1 MQAAIGVRSHSE
13 IGNRVRRVVGHCRVL
28 IGTGRTIFVVSKRF
42 LHYLEH
48 FRSIWT
54 IFVVSGRFL
63 LDVCAPIERASDVR
77 PLRPPHD
84 ALTALL
90 PNPITC
96 KHDDDERWVAWLLF

>member
-13 IGNRVRRVVGHCRVL
+13 IGNRVQRVVGHCRVL

-63 LDVCAPIERASDVR
+63 FCSIVCGTPIERSSDVR
-77 PLRPPHD
+77 PLLTPHD
-84 ALTALL
+84 ALQL
-90 PNPITC
+90 PYPITAGVLMMTMSN
-96 KHDDDERWVAWLLF
+96 R